1 MAPWSGS
8 SYWSLKWWDQ
18 WDIDYHRIG
27 GTTPIII
34 SVFVLSQGRFVAAC
48 YVKPKKGW
56 VSTDS
61 QHGLV
66 PGGTV
71 MKGPMDRIAGGDDGK
86 DHALRPGRTPPFP
99 KPCVCVFLPTAS
111 RIWASVTRILTFPT
125 CLDKVGLSLCPL
137 SQPSRA
143 FSNPGSPEWRWRRG
157 PRTEKKMEKR
167 ALE

>member
-1 MAPWSGS
+1 VASWSGS
-8 SYWSLKWWDQ
+8 SYWSQKWWDQ
-18 WDIDYHRIG
+18 WDIVIIIG

-34 SVFVLSQGRFVAAC
+34 SVFVLCLRSRFVAAC
-48 YVKPKKGW
+48 YVKSKKGW

-86 DHALRPGRTPPFP
+86 DHALRLGRTPPFP
-99 KPCVCVFLPTAS
+99 KPCVCVFLPTTS
-111 RIWASVTRILTFPT
+111 RIWVSVTRIVTFPT
-125 CLDKVGLSLCPL
+125 ALTRLACHSAR
-137 SQPSRA
+137 SPSRRVLFKPRKSRVEA
-143 FSNPGSPEWRWRRG
+143 RAQNREEERW
-157 PRTEKKMEKR
+157 KKR